1 MQGLDF
7 TLVDQINRHQAERT
21 EWEELKAA
29 YKQAGEL
36 EAKIMV
42 GLVGTIVMITAFCC
56 EVPH

>member
-1 MQGLDF
+1 MNLDF
-7 TLVDQINRHQAERT
+7 SLVDQINRHQTERS

-42 GLVGTIVMITAFCC
+42 GLVGTILIIAALCLET
-56 EVPH
+56 PH

>member
-1 MQGLDF
+1 MNLDF
-7 TLVDQINRHQAERT
+7 SLIDQINRHQSERN

-42 GLVGTIVMITAFCC
+42 GLIAASSLIATFILET
-56 EVPH
+56 PH